1 MHGQTKPIE
10 NKHFFFSAL
19 TNRKAQLTKN
29 NNQMNKTLRFSLLTM
44 LVMLFTSV
52 FAQDTPEVTLDFTT
66 NTTWGLPV
74 GSGNGITTS
83 ANYSDG
89 TNTITLAATTKYYF
103 NSDGYLMLGKSGS
116 TLKLPA
122 FTFDVEKIVVVGNSA
137 ASADVK
143 QNIFVGDVA
152 VSTET
157 KGAKTSNTYEIAE
170 TNQAAGNIYTL
181 KVTSNH
187 NTQIKKI
194 EVYKKASAPAADTW
208 TVVGE
213 ETLTGANWSETNTAN
228 DMTQIEG
235 TTLWKLTK
243 NVTLTAGSY
252 KFKVAKNHAWTES
265 YGDPNNTDDNNNKV
279 LVVDADGTYDVTFW
293 YNTDGNAVYAT
304 YAYSIRGDFWASW
317 DVVNDMT
324 KSATNDN
331 IYTLVVENFIAE
343 AKGYNYKQS
352 ANHTWGV
359 YEIPATGNQTWN
371 CEEAGIYTLTF
382 TLNLAE
388 NTLALETVKTGNAPI
403 ANYLVDF
410 NEAIDV
416 SEGFRAAPG
425 WLHKVYKPAY
435 GNPIAYEYQATSG
448 KDGSGCIY
456 VPYNSGD
463 DLLVTPEVSGTVTI
477 DVKTGVSWSKRFNV
491 YKVTVDET
499 GNIVKGDEVTL
510 TPAAS
515 NLSTDEFTTLT
526 MTIDEPTRLGLKGY
540 YSYIDNFSASS
551 ATIVLQKKL
560 TITAREGTTGW
571 LYPNVTAEGTF
582 PVSLKVTVK
591 NTGEV
596 DLSSADANYTVSLV
610 KQGTT
615 EPLLTANIPQALA
628 IGEDVQVELSG
639 NLNYADYLANIGE
652 SARLDAMENISGSTI
667 TGDWIKPNP
676 YEPKFAFRNESGEVA
691 ANSSY
696 SFGMISQN
704 ATVSYTIRN
713 GGAAPLTVKSITVPA
728 GYQLG
733 ELTFPLQVAA
743 GADQAIEITLPATTP
758 GSYAGNVEVKY
769 LDKDAVEQTF
779 TLALS
784 GIVLDATKWFV
795 DFQDEKVPS
804 GALMGESW
812 AVDNVNINWNYF
824 KCLTNGNSSTPT
836 FFVTPKLHATANEA
850 MQFDV
855 YGRSYGST
863 LNVKYSTD
871 RQTWKPLTA
880 LTVGDAGITNGGW
893 KTFTVNIPE
902 EGDYYIGFEAGYIY
916 LDNIYGL
923 APVAVA
929 HDIFFTPTLPTEGMV
944 NHDLTVKAN
953 ILNTLA
959 TAETGWT
966 LKYYVGET
974 VAKEIEGA
982 ELKQNTAQNI
992 DIVYTP
998 YTAGTYQTK
1007 LVLTLADNTEYSSE
1021 VATLTVAEETASASW
1036 VVKTAD
1042 ASTSSD
1048 GKVPFNSNY
1057 GYSVSETVYTAAE
1070 INLPVGTKIT
1080 SLMYKGYRSS
1090 AENTIPLTVWFNET
1104 EATAPSTDIAVLRDK
1119 TEANPIYD
1127 GTYTLQKAGSS
1138 LATAVEGYL
1147 TFPLATPIIYNGGN
1161 LRVAMLSQA
1170 GGSGISA
1177 TNFETYPTAN
1187 TKYQMKDTNL
1197 SNLTSW
1203 VGTAANNPVLYLG
1216 IEKAASTFNG
1226 VLKMDDG
1233 GTETAVAN
1241 ATITLTNGNT
1251 KYSGTTDAE
1260 GNFNFN
1266 VLQDT
1271 KTYDITITGVE
1282 TNFFPM
1288 TDVQKTVVFTGKSVT
1303 KNITLKAAHDFY
1315 INSVTAPAEGKVG
1328 VEYVATVTAT
1338 NYNTTAMAAT
1348 AYTAKLYI
1356 NDAEVAAAE
1365 ESVEIASMAEQT
1377 FTFKWTPTTAGDFT
1391 GYVKLQAT
1399 QAAQTDPFAINV
1411 EPKHNV
1417 TVEFSTIPDAGM
1429 VNSEIATRVKVK
1441 NTLRAAEA
1449 ADSYTL
1455 KLYAGDEVVA
1465 EATPEL
1471 LEDYAKYFNLNFTPH
1486 AAGNI
1491 SVVAKVEF
1499 TDGTIFASDAKQIAV
1514 AAEELVTRK
1523 VVSEGSIT
1531 ERSGAPVATWYK
1543 NSMSEMVYLKDQIGM
1558 PANTNFTS
1566 LIFKVSGSQTIP
1578 MQVWIAN
1585 TENAAPASNE
1595 DTPVSTEGMTQVLNS
1610 EAVALSNGD
1619 FVINFTE
1626 PFTYTGNNLRI
1637 YVESLN
1643 GGGSGNASFYKNSNT
1658 NQAVVRKSDQALTS
1672 NNKFSAIGL
1681 PALTLGYEAAPTTFK
1696 GVLSINK
1703 KDQTSAVVAG
1713 ATVTLTSDN
1722 VQYSGT
1728 TDADGKYEF
1737 EVLQNQRTYDI
1748 SVSGV
1753 AETCFPLKDKAVF
1766 EGASIEQN
1774 ITLTEAQGF
1783 YFANINAPAEA
1794 TVNNAYTVVA
1804 EVTNYE
1810 ATAQT
1815 NYAPTLYVGEEA
1827 VATAEAVEIAAGET
1841 KEFTFTYTPH
1851 AAGEATAHLQFGTNV
1866 SENFNFTIG
1875 NELVEKNVTVG
1886 TAGASNATS
1895 TAVYWMD
1902 AENGTKTDFYYSPAM
1917 LEAYNVA
1924 VGDKITGIKIAG
1936 NLTSSKEL
1944 TATLDVW
1951 VGLQDETTFEK
1962 GNVVKENMRHF
1973 QIYNNESVSL
1983 TTKYELVLDM
1993 KDNPL
1998 VVEAGKSIRIY
2009 TELDGHSAWAGVSYP
2024 ADGNYPNSYSQKGS
2038 NNWSTGT
2045 AVPVA
2050 IFSID
2055 DARTM
2060 SGTVKNASEEAISGA
2075 TVELTS
2081 GDVLYTATTDA
2092 EGAYTMTI
2100 AQTALT
2106 YTATVKAQGYLDAVE
2121 ENISFAEGN
2130 VEKNFTLNTP
2140 AVAGEISGTVT
2151 DAATSAAIA
2160 GATVTLTTE
2169 GADPVEATTDV
2180 DGKYVF
2186 LYVESEKTYTIN
2198 VAADGYYAPEAAT
2211 VDLTSGATEVK
2222 NFALTAKAY
2231 STSINIEQMVLDQSK
2246 KFDIA
2251 AALTEHNIAFEN
2263 INELDSLNDAKNLR
2277 NEPFLG
2283 LKVKTAGGFI
2293 KVLLQKGKALN
2304 VKLGCIN
2311 DPVDVAIDGV
2321 VDAEKQI
2328 AANTVGDNFTLAAA
2342 EVDREVT
2349 FTTTTAK
2356 TVVFKQIMIGEE
2368 IVAVT
2373 LPAQEFAITKT
2384 AATNGTY
2391 TVKVND
2397 AEVEKATEGTV
2408 VTIAATPAEG
2418 YELDAIKVMNGETEV
2433 TVNGD
2438 GTFTMPAAAVTITV
2452 TFKQTVVDG
2461 IFGIKADGTV
2471 DGEAYTLDGVRIEK
2485 LQKGKVNIIRTKD
2498 GKIRRIFVK

>member
-1 MHGQTKPIE
+1 
-10 NKHFFFSAL
+10 
-19 TNRKAQLTKN
+19 
-29 NNQMNKTLRFSLLTM
+29 M
-44 LVMLFTSV
+44 LVMLFCGVANADYTKVTSTEDITNGQYLIV
-52 FAQDTPEVTLDFTT
+52 YEDGNVAFNGALTTLDAESNTVAVTISDNKIASTEAIDAAVFNIDVT
-66 NTTWGLPV
+66 NGKLQAASGKYIGV
-74 GSGNGITTS
+74 SGNSNGLKQ
-83 ANYSDG
+83 ADA
-89 TNTITLAATTKYYF
+89 AATYSNTF
-103 NSDGYLMLGKSGS
+103 AIDDNGNAVITANFSGS
-116 TLKLPA
+116 TMTLRY
-122 FTFDVEKIVVVGNSA
+122 NSA
-137 ASADVK
+137 S
-143 QNIFVGDVA
+143 
-152 VSTET
+152 
-157 KGAKTSNTYEIAE
+157 
-170 TNQAAGNIYTL
+170 NQARFRYYKNSGQQAIQL
-181 KVTSNH
+181 
-187 NTQIKKI
+187 
-194 EVYKKASAPAADTW
+194 YKKVEAAPQPDTW

-343 AKGYNYKQS
+343 AKAYNYKQS

-403 ANYLVDF
+403 ANYSVDF

-425 WLHKVYKPAY
+425 WLHKVYKPGY

-551 ATIVLQKKL
+551 ATIVLQKEL

-615 EPLLTANIPQALA
+615 EPLLTADIPQALA

-639 NLNYADYLANIGE
+639 NLNYADFKTNIGE

-713 GGAAPLTVKSITVPA
+713 GGAAPLTVNSITVPA

-784 GIVLDATKWFV
+784 GIVLDPAKWFA
-795 DFQDEKVPS
+795 DFEDEKVPS

-812 AVDNVNINWNYF
+812 DVANVSINYNYF

-871 RQTWKPLTA
+871 RQTWKPLTE

-902 EGDYYIGFEAGYIY
+902 DGDFYIGFEAGYIY

-923 APVAVA
+923 VPVAVA

-944 NHDLTVKAN
+944 NHDLDIKAT

-959 TAETGWT
+959 TSETGWT

-974 VAKEIEGA
+974 VAKEFEA
-982 ELKQNTAQNI
+982 TELKQNVAQNLKA
-992 DIVYTP
+992 VYTP
-998 YTAGTYQTK
+998 YTAGTFQTK
-1007 LVLTLADNTEYSSE
+1007 LVLKLADETEYTSGNVE
-1021 VATLTVAEETASASW
+1021 LVVAEEVASS
-1036 VVKTAD
+1036 VVAVGSAT
-1042 ASTSSD
+1042 STISN
-1048 GKVPFNSNY
+1048 GKIPFDTNY
-1057 GYSVSETVYTAAE
+1057 GYSQTETVYTAEEMAAAG
-1070 INLPVGTKIT
+1070 LSAGTKIT
-1080 SLMYKGYRSS
+1080 SIGYKGYRTAPELSAPITMW
-1090 AENTIPLTVWFNET
+1090 AENYEPGTAESTGTTFATVSDGIKIASGNITIP
-1104 EATAPSTDIAVLRDK
+1104 
-1119 TEANPIYD
+1119 
-1127 GTYTLQKAGSS
+1127 KAGSS
-1138 LATAVEGYL
+1138 SSMVDLFSIPVDITY
-1147 TFPLATPIIYNGGN
+1147 TGGN
-1161 LRVAMLSQA
+1161 FRIMSQSEVGG
-1170 GGSGISA
+1170 GGSSA
-1177 TNFETYPTAN
+1177 TNFQVFSGTGTS
-1187 TKYQMKDTNL
+1187 KYREIDNQMSSLL
-1197 SNLTSW
+1197 SASFSSI
-1203 VGTAANNPVLYLG
+1203 AYKPVLYLG

-1226 VLKMDDG
+1226 VLKMDDN

-1348 AYTAKLYI
+1348 DYTAKLFI

-1399 QAAQTDPFAINV
+1399 QAAQTEPFAINV
-1411 EPKHNV
+1411 EDKHNV

-1610 EAVALSNGD
+1610 EAVALNNGD

-1737 EVLQNQRTYDI
+1737 DVLQNQRTYDI

-2231 STSINIEQMVLDQSK
+2231 STSINIEQMVLAQTK

-2328 AANTVGDNFTLAAA
+2328 AANTVGDSFTLAAA

-2368 IVAVT
+2368 IAAVT

>member
-1 MHGQTKPIE
+1 
-10 NKHFFFSAL
+10 
-19 TNRKAQLTKN
+19 
-29 NNQMNKTLRFSLLTM
+29 M
-44 LVMLFTSV
+44 LVMLFCGI
-52 FAQDTPEVTLDFTT
+52 ANADTYYQKVTATTDITNGKYLIVYEDGNVAFDGALTTLDAAKNTVAVTIADGKIASSATVDAAVFDIDVT
-66 NTTWGLPV
+66 NGHLKSSSGKYIGVSSNSNGLKQKDDDATYKNSFAIDEGGNAV
-74 GSGNGITTS
+74 ISAVFEGSTMSLRFNK
-83 ANYSDG
+83 AKNDMRFR
-89 TNTITLAATTKYYF
+89 YY
-103 NSDGYLMLGKSGS
+103 KSGQEAIQ
-116 TLKLPA
+116 LYKQI
-122 FTFDVEKIVVVGNSA
+122 VEA
-137 ASADVK
+137 
-143 QNIFVGDVA
+143 
-152 VSTET
+152 
-157 KGAKTSNTYEIAE
+157 
-170 TNQAAGNIYTL
+170 
-181 KVTSNH
+181 
-187 NTQIKKI
+187 
-194 EVYKKASAPAADTW
+194 APAADTW
-208 TVVGE
+208 TVAGE
-213 ETLTGANWSETNTAN
+213 EVLTGSNWSVTNTDF
-228 DMTQIEG
+228 DMAQIEN
-235 TTLWKLTK
+235 TTLWTLTK
-243 NVTLTAGSY
+243 SLTLTAPTGDD
-252 KFKVAKNHAWTES
+252 KKMWFKVAKNHSWDTS
-265 YGDPNNTDDNNNKV
+265 YGKNGGSDNQQV
-279 LVVDADGTYDVTFW
+279 TIPTDGTYDITFW
-293 YNTDGNAVYAT
+293 YNTNGNAVFAT
-304 YAYSIRGDFWASW
+304 YAHSIIGDIWDNWAT
-317 DVVNDMT
+317 DKDMRQDPT
-324 KSATNDN
+324 TPY
-331 IYTLVVENFIAE
+331 IYKLVVENFNASV
-343 AKGYNYKQS
+343 KNYAYKYR
-352 ANHTWGV
+352 ANHVWGD
-359 YEIPATGNQTWN
+359 YEIPADGNQEWN

-388 NTLALETVKTGNAPI
+388 KTLALETVKTGNAPI
-403 ANYLVDF
+403 ANYSVDF

-416 SEGFRAAPG
+416 SEGFRPAPG

-435 GNPIAYEYQATSG
+435 GNPIQYQYSATDGVSG
-448 KDGSGCIY
+448 TGCIY
-456 VPYNSGD
+456 VPYNYYD

-477 DVKTGVSWSKRFNV
+477 DVKDNKSYGSPVFNI
-491 YKVTVDET
+491 YKVTVDES
-499 GNIVKGDEVTL
+499 GNIVKGEEVTYTL
-510 TPAAS
+510 PDGVTAIS
-515 NLSTDEFTTLT
+515 RTEFTTLT
-526 MTIDEPTRLGLKGY
+526 MNITEPTRLAIKGN
-540 YSYIDNFSASS
+540 YSFIDNFTA
-551 ATIVLQKKL
+551 ATANVVLQKKL

-610 KQGTT
+610 KQNTT

-639 NLNYADYLANIGE
+639 NLNYADFLANIGE

-667 TGDWIKPNP
+667 NGDWIKPNP

-713 GGAAPLTVKSITVPA
+713 GGAAPLTVNSITVPA

-769 LDKDAVEQTF
+769 LDKDDVEQTF

-784 GIVLDATKWFV
+784 GIVLDPAKWFA
-795 DFQDEKVPS
+795 DFEDEKVPS

-812 AVDNVNINWNYF
+812 DVANVSINYNYF

-871 RQTWKPLTA
+871 RQNWQPLTA

-902 EGDYYIGFEAGYIY
+902 EGDFYIGFEAGYIY

-944 NHDLTVKAN
+944 NHDLDIKAT

-959 TAETGWT
+959 TSETGWT

-974 VAKEIEGA
+974 VAKEFEA
-982 ELKQNTAQNI
+982 TELKQNVAQNLKA
-992 DIVYTP
+992 VYTP
-998 YTAGTYQTK
+998 YTAGTFQTK
-1007 LVLTLADNTEYSSE
+1007 LVLKLADETEYTSGNVE
-1021 VATLTVAEETASASW
+1021 LVVAEEVASS
-1036 VVKTAD
+1036 VVAVGSAT
-1042 ASTSSD
+1042 STTSN
-1048 GKVPFNSNY
+1048 GKIPFDTNY
-1057 GYSVSETVYTAAE
+1057 GYSQTETVYTAEEMAAAG
-1070 INLPVGTKIT
+1070 LSAGTKIT
-1080 SLMYKGYRSS
+1080 SIGYKGYRTAAELSAPITIW
-1090 AENTIPLTVWFNET
+1090 AENTELGDAESTGTTFATVSDGIKITSGNITIP
-1104 EATAPSTDIAVLRDK
+1104 
-1119 TEANPIYD
+1119 
-1127 GTYTLQKAGSS
+1127 KAGSS
-1138 LATAVEGYL
+1138 SSMVDLFSIPVDITY
-1147 TFPLATPIIYNGGN
+1147 TGGN
-1161 LRVAMLSQA
+1161 FRIMSQSEVGG
-1170 GGSGISA
+1170 GGSSA
-1177 TNFETYPTAN
+1177 TNFQVFSGTS
-1187 TKYQMKDTNL
+1187 KYREKDNQMSSLL
-1197 SNLTSW
+1197 STSFSSI
-1203 VGTAANNPVLYLG
+1203 AYKPVLYLG

-1226 VLKMDDG
+1226 VLKMDDN

-1348 AYTAKLYI
+1348 DYTAKLFI

-1417 TVEFSTIPDAGM
+1417 TVEFTTIPDAGM
-1429 VNSEIATRVKVK
+1429 VNSEIATRVKVA

-1585 TENAAPASNE
+1585 TEDSAPASNQ

-1610 EAVALSNGD
+1610 EAVALSDGD

-1637 YVESLN
+1637 YVESLD
-1643 GGGSGNASFYKNSNT
+1643 GVGSGNASFYKNSNTT

-1672 NNKFSAIGL
+1672 NNKFSAAGL

-1737 EVLQNQRTYDI
+1737 DVLQNQRTYDI

-1783 YFANINAPAEA
+1783 YFANINAPAKA

-2024 ADGNYPNSYSQKGS
+2024 ADGNYLNSYSQKAS
-2038 NNWSTGT
+2038 YSWSTGT

-2121 ENISFAEGN
+2121 ESISFAEGN

-2211 VDLTSGATEVK
+2211 VDLASGATEVK

-2328 AANTVGDNFTLAAA
+2328 AANTVGDSFTLAAA

-2368 IVAVT
+2368 IAAVT

-2391 TVKVND
+2391 TVKVDD